1 MATDSHTMADGNT
14 KAKFK
19 TRQDAVFATSL
30 SDSAPLALSSS
41 EPNDNHDLVQ
51 CPVKTNRSAL
61 NVTDALLYESTEAA
75 VGDAE
80 VAAGF
85 SASQAQNPRQTPAT
99 RHKMSCG
106 TQSTT
111 QNNEDRSSYDKY
123 RAIDYSSHPPLDNPQ
138 DADDASP
145 LLSTAPL
152 DSPPPSLPEEDDDDT
167 GGVLFRL
174 SQTDGGETQMSVD
187 NGPAAADAAESQN
200 YFQRAIPMMLPPET
214 PANANPFAGK
224 GQGTLLPGSEMFR
237 HTQFSA
243 AARAGLSP
251 TSSRPSPN
259 MFAHNSISPNFVD
272 ASPLQARGA
281 RHSPPAPTSSP
292 QPLTG
297 RSSCTSDIG
306 DDLVPQYG
314 LCSEVTEIPESPQPK
329 SHRGRRVLTRPVGQY
344 EPMKDS
350 QERRERAEHRPD
362 RKSDPDWSDD
372 DFVSGR
378 IRSRRVAGIQALKS
392 TALNRKNP
400 REDEVEVPST
410 NKKKRSTSGDL
421 ERYPAER
428 RAKGACSDE
437 STQDLSTPGAH
448 SVTDSQEQVPTE
460 ANTSS
465 REAIPET
472 SPPRVAS
479 GRQGRSPAAENSVD
493 QSYSQLPSELAIT
506 ASISAPS
513 TKAKSSFIPAST
525 VPASAVSTPETGMNT
540 RPRKRRE
547 KSTPLIPLS
556 SSAGTLDLPR
566 RDHSP
571 GQQEHLDEQGS
582 PASSPAT
589 VNPQNTMSDLSS
601 LGTTPGQSNETT
613 PATEDSVA
621 PGGVEADPRI
631 ESSPA
636 DVKSRRRVLTKT
648 CSSKPTN
655 ASRSTRTSRKSG
667 IRSPTSSLDELA
679 GSPAFAQ
686 APGHNL
692 RASRLGRTSV
702 STTFERAP
710 TSTPIRG
717 PKIFDSMVFA
727 ISFSSKKPR
736 DGVEYNGITEQV
748 STIEKKI
755 QQAGGRVLNNGFDE
769 LFESQPVQN
778 AIAESE
784 EDETSPADSD
794 LRLTPTARSTGFTA
808 LIADSHHRKSKYMQ
822 ALALGLPCLSARW
835 VTTCI
840 AKGKVVDWEP
850 YLLCAGQSSFLG
862 DAYRSRN
869 LLPYD
874 AVTAKLQD
882 VVQRRSRLLA
892 DSKILI
898 VMKKS
903 EEVKKMAYI
912 FLARALGASVSRV
925 FTADEARESLRD
937 AQDRGTPYDWVYVG
951 KKSITDQLFEET
963 PEAIFPMLKKGKK
976 RKRTS
981 ATDISANPSAAPP
994 PKRIRTLSDEL
1005 VVQSLILGRLI
1016 ESEEMEE

>member
-1 MATDSHTMADGNT
+1 MAKK
-14 KAKFK
+14 KAKPKLK

-30 SDSAPLALSSS
+30 SGSTPLASFSS
-41 EPNDNHDLVQ
+41 EPDGNYDLVQ
-51 CPVKTNRSAL
+51 LPPKTNRSVS
-61 NVTDALLYESTEAA
+61 NVTDAPLHEPSEAV

-85 SASQAQNPRQTPAT
+85 SASRARHPRQTPAT

-111 QNNEDRSSYDKY
+111 QNNEERSSYERY
-123 RAIDYSSHPPLDNPQ
+123 RATDYSYHPPLDNPEETR
-138 DADDASP
+138 DASP
-145 LLSTAPL
+145 LLSTAPV
-152 DSPPPSLPEEDDDDT
+152 DSPPRSLPEEEDDDT

-174 SQTDGGETQMSVD
+174 SQTDGGETQISVD

-200 YFQRAIPMMLPPET
+200 YFQRSFPKMLPPET

-224 GQGTLLPGSEMFR
+224 GQGTVLPGSEMFM

-243 AARAGLSP
+243 AARAGISP

-259 MFAHNSISPNFVD
+259 MFAHNTISPNFVD

-297 RSSCTSDIG
+297 TSSRRFDIG
-306 DDLVPQYG
+306 ADLVPQCE
-314 LCSEVTEIPESPQPK
+314 LDSEVTEIPESPQPK
-329 SHRGRRVLTRPVGQY
+329 SHRGRRVPTKPVGEY

-350 QERRERAEHRPD
+350 QERRERAEPRSN

-378 IRSRRVAGIQALKS
+378 IRSRRVAGIQGLRS
-392 TALNRKNP
+392 TTFNRNSS
-400 REDEVEVPST
+400 REEEVEVPST
-410 NKKKRSTSGDL
+410 NKKKRSISGDA
-421 ERYPAER
+421 ERYPAEH
-428 RAKGACSDE
+428 RAEDICADE
-437 STQDLSTPGAH
+437 STQDLSTQDAR
-448 SVTDSQEQVPTE
+448 SVADSQEQVPKVD
-460 ANTSS
+460 NTSS

-479 GRQGRSPAAENSVD
+479 GRQVGSSAPEKSAD

-513 TKAKSSFIPAST
+513 TKPKSSFIPAST
-525 VPASAVSTPETGMNT
+525 HPASVVSTPEAGMST
-540 RPRKRRE
+540 RLRKRRE
-547 KSTPLIPLS
+547 KLAPSMPLT

-571 GQQEHLDEQGS
+571 EQEEHLDKQGP
-582 PASSPAT
+582 PASSSAT
-589 VNPQNTMSDLSS
+589 MDPQNTMSDLSS
-601 LGTTPGQSNETT
+601 LGTTPEQSNETT
-613 PATEDSVA
+613 PATEDSAA
-621 PGGVEADPRI
+621 PEGVGAILRI

-636 DVKSRRRVLTKT
+636 DVKSRQRVVTKT
-648 CSSKPTN
+648 YSSKPKNT
-655 ASRSTRTSRKSG
+655 SRSNRISRKSV

-679 GSPAFAQ
+679 RSPAFVQ

-710 TSTPIRG
+710 TSTPNRG
-717 PKIFDSMVFA
+717 PKIFNGMVFA

-736 DGVEYNGITEQV
+736 EGVEYSGLTEQV

-784 EDETSPADSD
+784 DDKTSPADSD

-840 AKGKVVDWEP
+840 TKGKVVDWEP
-850 YLLCAGQSSFLG
+850 YLLCAGQSTFLG

-874 AVTAKLQD
+874 AITAKLQD
-882 VVQRRSRLLA
+882 VVKKRSRLLA

-912 FLARALGASVSRV
+912 FLARALGASISRV
-925 FTADEARESLRD
+925 FTADEARESLRA
-937 AQDRGTPYDWVYVG
+937 AQDRGNPYDWVYVG
-951 KKSITDQLFEET
+951 EKSITDQLFEET

-976 RKRTS
+976 RKRASVTDAASNSS
-981 ATDISANPSAAPP
+981 AGPP

-1016 ESEEMEE
+1016 EAEEMEE

>member
-1 MATDSHTMADGNT
+1 MAANPHAMADG
-14 KAKFK
+14 KARAKLR
-19 TRQDAVFATSL
+19 TRRDAVFATSL
-30 SDSAPLALSSS
+30 SDSVPVASSSS
-41 EPNDNHDLVQ
+41 EPDDNNELVQ
-51 CPVKTNRSAL
+51 RPAKTNRSL
-61 NVTDALLYESTEAA
+61 SNVTDAHLYESSEAA

-85 SASQAQNPRQTPAT
+85 SASQAQHPRQTPAT

-111 QNNEDRSSYDKY
+111 QNNEDRSSYERY
-123 RAIDYSSHPPLDNPQ
+123 RAIDYSSHPPLINPE
-138 DADDASP
+138 DAHDASP

-152 DSPPPSLPEEDDDDT
+152 DSPRQSLPEEEDDDT
-167 GGVLFRL
+167 GGVLFGL
-174 SQTDGGETQMSVD
+174 SQTDGGETQVSVD
-187 NGPAAADAAESQN
+187 NGPAAVDAAESQN
-200 YFQRAIPMMLPPET
+200 YFQRSMPKMLPPET

-243 AARAGLSP
+243 AARAGVSP
-251 TSSRPSPN
+251 TSSRPSPS

-297 RSSCTSDIG
+297 TSPRPFDLG
-306 DDLVPQYG
+306 EELVPQYG
-314 LCSEVTEIPESPQPK
+314 LESEVTEVPESPQPK
-329 SHRGRRVLTRPVGQY
+329 SNRGRRVPTKPVGEY

-350 QERRERAEHRPD
+350 QERRERAEPRSD

-372 DFVSGR
+372 DFLSGR
-378 IRSRRVAGIQALKS
+378 IRSRRVAGIQGLKS
-392 TALNRKNP
+392 TTFNRNSS
-400 REDEVEVPST
+400 REEEVEVPST
-410 NKKKRSTSGDL
+410 NKKKRSTSGDA

-428 RAKGACSDE
+428 RGNDACADE
-437 STQDLSTPGAH
+437 STQDLSTQDVH
-448 SVTDSQEQVPTE
+448 SVADSQEQVPKA

-479 GRQGRSPAAENSVD
+479 GRQVRSSAPEKSAD
-493 QSYSQLPSELAIT
+493 PSYSQLPSELAIT

-513 TKAKSSFIPAST
+513 TKPRSSFMPAST
-525 VPASAVSTPETGMNT
+525 LPASVVSTPEAGMNT
-540 RPRKRRE
+540 RLRKRRE
-547 KSTPLIPLS
+547 KSAPSIPLS

-566 RDHSP
+566 RDHSAE
-571 GQQEHLDEQGS
+571 QQEKLNEHGP
-582 PASSPAT
+582 PASSSAT
-589 VNPQNTMSDLSS
+589 MDPQNTMSDLSS

-613 PATEDSVA
+613 PATEDSAA
-621 PGGVEADPRI
+621 PKGVEAVPRI

-636 DVKSRRRVLTKT
+636 DVKSRRRVVTKT
-648 CSSKPTN
+648 YSSKPKN
-655 ASRSTRTSRKSG
+655 ASRSNRTSRKSV

-679 GSPAFAQ
+679 RSPAFVQ

-692 RASRLGRTSV
+692 RASRLGRASV
-702 STTFERAP
+702 GTTFERAP

-717 PKIFDSMVFA
+717 PKIFDGMVFA

-736 DGVEYNGITEQV
+736 EGVEYGGLTEQV
-748 STIEKKI
+748 STVEKKI

-769 LFESQPVQN
+769 LFESQQVQN
-778 AIAESE
+778 AITEPE
-784 EDETSPADSD
+784 EDESSPAGSD

-835 VTTCI
+835 VTTCTT
-840 AKGKVVDWEP
+840 KGKVVDWEP

-882 VVQRRSRLLA
+882 VVQKRSRLLA

-925 FTADEARESLRD
+925 FTADEARESLRA
-937 AQDRGTPYDWVYVG
+937 AQDRGNPYDWVYVG
-951 KKSITDQLFEET
+951 EKSITDQLFEET

-976 RKRTS
+976 RKRAS
-981 ATDISANPSAAPP
+981 ATDAASTSSAGPP

-1016 ESEEMEE
+1016 EAEEMEE

>member
-1 MATDSHTMADGNT
+1 
-14 KAKFK
+14 
-19 TRQDAVFATSL
+19 
-30 SDSAPLALSSS
+30 
-41 EPNDNHDLVQ
+41 
-51 CPVKTNRSAL
+51 
-61 NVTDALLYESTEAA
+61 
-75 VGDAE
+75 
-80 VAAGF
+80 
-85 SASQAQNPRQTPAT
+85 
-99 RHKMSCG
+99 MSCG

-111 QNNEDRSSYDKY
+111 QNNEDRSSYERY
-123 RAIDYSSHPPLDNPQ
+123 RAIDYSFHPPLDNPE

-152 DSPPPSLPEEDDDDT
+152 DSPPQSLPEEEDDDT

-174 SQTDGGETQMSVD
+174 SQTDGGETQVSVD

-200 YFQRAIPMMLPPET
+200 YFQRSIPKMLPPET

-243 AARAGLSP
+243 AARAGISP

-272 ASPLQARGA
+272 ASPLQARGT

-292 QPLTG
+292 QQLMGT
-297 RSSCTSDIG
+297 SSRPFDLG
-306 DDLVPQYG
+306 DNLVAQYG
-314 LCSEVTEIPESPQPK
+314 LDSEVTEIPESPQPK
-329 SHRGRRVLTRPVGQY
+329 SHRGRRVTTKPVGEY

-350 QERRERAEHRPD
+350 QERRERAEPRFNQ
-362 RKSDPDWSDD
+362 KSDPDWSDD

-378 IRSRRVAGIQALKS
+378 IRSRRVVGIQGLKS
-392 TALNRKNP
+392 TTLNRNSS
-400 REDEVEVPST
+400 REEEVEVPST
-410 NKKKRSTSGDL
+410 NKKKRSTSGDA
-421 ERYPAER
+421 EEYPAER
-428 RAKGACSDE
+428 CAKDVCAEE
-437 STQDLSTPGAH
+437 STQDLSTQGDR
-448 SVTDSQEQVPTE
+448 SVAGSQEQVPKL

-479 GRQGRSPAAENSVD
+479 GRQGRSPEPAKSGD
-493 QSYSQLPSELAIT
+493 QPYSQLPSELAIT
-506 ASISAPS
+506 ASIDAPS
-513 TKAKSSFIPAST
+513 TKPKSSFIPAST
-525 VPASAVSTPETGMNT
+525 LPVSVVSTPEFGMNT
-540 RPRKRRE
+540 RLRNRRE
-547 KSTPLIPLS
+547 KSAPSIPLT
-556 SSAGTLDLPR
+556 SSARTLDLPR

-571 GQQEHLDEQGS
+571 EQEEQLDEQGP
-582 PASSPAT
+582 PASSSAT
-589 VNPQNTMSDLSS
+589 MDPQNTMSDLSS

-613 PATEDSVA
+613 PATEDSTA
-621 PGGVEADPRI
+621 PEGVEAVHRI

-636 DVKSRRRVLTKT
+636 DVKSRRRVVTKPY
-648 CSSKPTN
+648 SSKPKNT
-655 ASRSTRTSRKSG
+655 SRSTRTGRKSV
-667 IRSPTSSLDELA
+667 IRSPTSSVDELA
-679 GSPAFAQ
+679 RSPAFVQ

-717 PKIFDSMVFA
+717 PKIFDCMVFA

-736 DGVEYNGITEQV
+736 EGVEYSGLTEQV

-755 QQAGGRVLNNGFDE
+755 QQAGGRVLANGFDE

-778 AIAESE
+778 AIVESE
-784 EDETSPADSD
+784 EEENSPEDSD

-835 VTTCI
+835 VTTCV
-840 AKGKVVDWEP
+840 AKGRVVDWEP

-869 LLPYD
+869 LLLYD
-874 AVTAKLQD
+874 AITAKLQD
-882 VVQRRSRLLA
+882 VVQKRSRMLA

-925 FTADEARESLRD
+925 FTADEARQSLRA
-937 AQDRGTPYDWVYVG
+937 AQDRGKPYDWVYVG
-951 KKSITDQLFEET
+951 EKSITDQLFEET

-976 RKRTS
+976 RKRASTTEAASNSS
-981 ATDISANPSAAPP
+981 AGPP

-1016 ESEEMEE
+1016 EAEEMDE